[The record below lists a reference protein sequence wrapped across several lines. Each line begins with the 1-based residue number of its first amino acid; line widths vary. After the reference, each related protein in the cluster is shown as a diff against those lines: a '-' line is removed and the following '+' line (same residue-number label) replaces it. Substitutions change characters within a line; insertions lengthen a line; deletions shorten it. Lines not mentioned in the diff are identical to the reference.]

1 MVKLATR
8 PQADSASGMSVPA
21 GEFLYREG
29 DAAGDM
35 FLIQSG
41 VVELI
46 RRVGED
52 DAILAIL
59 DAGEFFGEGALL
71 EGLPRDASARARTDC
86 SVVRLEGPEL
96 REILK
101 SDPEVALL
109 MLRRLSRRLAAALT
123 ARVEAEASAR
133 AETSVAS
140 SIKPKALPK
149 AASAAPAGAS
159 SGAWRPRFVAANGD
173 EFPVPT
179 EGEGVVGRADPVK
192 GYTPDVVLSSLDAQR
207 SLSRR
212 HARIVRRDEEFFVI
226 EEPGVR
232 NGTFV
237 NGKAL
242 KVGQPQRIA
251 DGDEVSFGLIKTT
264 FRLE

>member
-1 MVKLATR
+1 MVRLASR
-8 PQADSASGMSVPA
+8 PQAESATSGLSVPA

-29 DAAGDM
+29 DAPGEM
-35 FLIQSG
+35 FLIEAG

-46 RRVGED
+46 RQVGD
-52 DAILAIL
+52 DNAILAIL
-59 DAGEFFGEGALL
+59 DAGEFFGEAALL
-71 EGLPRDASARARTDC
+71 EGLPRDSSARARTPC
-86 SVVRLEGPEL
+86 KLLRLDGPEL
-96 REILK
+96 REALK
-101 SDPEVALL
+101 GDPEIALR
-109 MLRRLSRRLAAALT
+109 MLRRLSRRLGAALT
-123 ARVEAEASAR
+123 ARVEAETSAR
-133 AETSVAS
+133 AVTSVAS
-140 SIKPKALPK
+140 SIKPKGLPK
-149 AASAAPAGAS
+149 APAAAAAPAARS
-159 SGAWRPRFVAANGD
+159 WRPRFVHENGD
-173 EFPVPT
+173 EFPLPAS
-179 EGEGVVGRADPVK
+179 GEAVVGRADPVK

-212 HARIVRRDEEFFVI
+212 HAKIVRRGDEFFVM

-242 KVGQPQRIA
+242 KAGQPQRIA

>member
-8 PQADSASGMSVPA
+8 PQADGASRTSVPA

-29 DAAGDM
+29 DAAGEM

-46 RRVGED
+46 RGIGED
-52 DAILAIL
+52 NAVLAIL

-109 MLRRLSRRLAAALT
+109 MIRRLSRRLAAALA
-123 ARVEAEASAR
+123 ARVEAETSAR

-149 AASAAPAGAS
+149 AGAAPAGADPR
-159 SGAWRPRFVAANGD
+159 AWRPRFVAANGD
-173 EFPVPT
+173 EFPVPPDR
-179 EGEGVVGRADPVK
+179 EGVVGRADPVK

-212 HARIVRRDEEFFVI
+212 HARIVRRDDEFFVI

>member
-1 MVKLATR
+1 MVKLASK
-8 PQADSASGMSVPA
+8 PQAEAASAGSVPA

-29 DAAGDM
+29 DAASEM
-35 FLIQSG
+35 FLLQEG
-41 VVELI
+41 VVEII
-46 RRVGED
+46 RRVGD
-52 DAILAIL
+52 DDVILAVL
-59 DAGEFFGEGALL
+59 DTGEFFGESGLL
-71 EGLPRDASARARTDC
+71 EALPRDSSARAKTACKLLKLD
-86 SVVRLEGPEL
+86 GPEL

-101 SDPEVALL
+101 DNPEISLH
-109 MLRRLSRRLAAALT
+109 MIRRLSRRLSAALT

-133 AETSVAS
+133 AQTSVAS

-149 AASAAPAGAS
+149 AAPAGPAAAK
-159 SGAWRPRFVAANGD
+159 AWRPRFVHANGD
-173 EFPVPT
+173 EFPLPT
-179 EGEGVVGRADPVK
+179 SGEAVVGRADPVK
-192 GYTPDVVLSSLDAQR
+192 GYVPDVVLSSLDAQR

-212 HARIVRRDEEFFVI
+212 HAKIVRRGDEFFVV
-226 EEPGVR
+226 EEAGVR

-242 KVGQPQRIA
+242 KAGQPQRIA